1 MDKGVRDI
9 VIEVIS
15 THYDQPTDI
24 QMSKKR
30 QPKAAQG

>member
-15 THYDQPTDI
+15 THYYMISQQI
-24 QMSKKR
+24 S
-30 QPKAAQG
+30 KAAQG